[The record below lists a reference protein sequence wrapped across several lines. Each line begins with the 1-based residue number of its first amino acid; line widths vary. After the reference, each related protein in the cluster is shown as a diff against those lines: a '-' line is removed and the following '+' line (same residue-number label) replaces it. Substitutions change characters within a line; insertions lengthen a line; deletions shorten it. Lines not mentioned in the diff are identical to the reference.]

1 MLAVRT
7 WNLVVFLSTIA
18 IITFVGIC
26 GLALWLIWEMGTAK
40 GVLNVI
46 RSKAAMDSK
55 EKTVETE
62 KSWYLWLKKIFS
74 WPKKCSYP
82 SQVTPGSSDDVSATK
97 TQGQDVSDDVS
108 DLKKLTDEYKK
119 KMNLEKLIEEYQNK
133 MKKKSWYLWPW
144 KKALN

>member
-1 MLAVRT
+1 MLAVRN
-7 WNLVVFLSTIA
+7 WNLVVFLTTIA

-62 KSWYLWLKKIFS
+62 KCWYLWT
-74 WPKKCSYP
+74 KKCCYP
-82 SQVTPGSSDDVSATK
+82 SKVTQVT
-97 TQGQDVSDDVS
+97 QGPDVSDDVS
-108 DLKKLTDEYKK
+108 DLKKLTDEYKN
-119 KMNLEKLIEEYQNK
+119 KMNLKELIEEYQNK